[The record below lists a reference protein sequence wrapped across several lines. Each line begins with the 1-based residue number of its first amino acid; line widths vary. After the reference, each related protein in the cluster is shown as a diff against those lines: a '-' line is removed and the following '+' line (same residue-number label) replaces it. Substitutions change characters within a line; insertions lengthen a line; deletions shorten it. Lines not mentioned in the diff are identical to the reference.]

1 MLGRAHTQ
9 LYDAR
14 PMGMS
19 AEFVAEII
27 DQSASALAEQ
37 TATIQIE
44 RFPGLRDQFGPAAR
58 ERLSAD
64 TLARISYLAAAVAF
78 DEPSIFA
85 SQVAWTRMAMHVR
98 DVPPDHL
105 RANLHTLRA
114 LLLERLPI
122 HATDRAARML
132 DAAMETLDG
141 PCEPAP
147 SSVEGDGPL
156 QRLTRAYLLALLEAD
171 RVGARDLLVGAAR
184 AGTSVPDLYEHVIFP
199 AHRELGRMWQLG
211 EISVAEEHYASAAAE
226 WTLPQVA
233 AIAEYL
239 PETGRTLA
247 ATTADGDH
255 HVLGLRLVTDFFE
268 FAGWRTYFLGASTP
282 APDLVQAMFEQRV
295 DLLAVSAS
303 LGVHLRTVRSLI
315 SAIRSVPEVAST
327 PIIVGGAAFA
337 IAPDLWRKVGADGSA
352 PSASAAVRVGE
363 ALVNRRG

>member
-1 MLGRAHTQ
+1 MA
-9 LYDAR
+9 
-14 PMGMS
+14 MS
-19 AEFVAEII
+19 ADFIAEII
-27 DQSASALAEQ
+27 DQSASSLAEQ
-37 TATIQIE
+37 TATIQLE

-85 SQVAWTRMAMHVR
+85 SQVEWTRMAMHAR
-98 DVPPDHL
+98 AVPSDHL
-105 RANLHTLRA
+105 HANLHTLRS
-114 LLLERLPI
+114 LLLERLP
-122 HATDRAARML
+122 APAAERAARIVESAT
-132 DAAMETLDG
+132 AALAG
-141 PCEPAP
+141 ACEPAP

-171 RVGARDLLVGAAR
+171 RVGARDLLVDAAR
-184 AGTSVPDLYEHVIFP
+184 AGTTVPDLYERVIFP

-233 AIAEYL
+233 ALAAQL
-239 PETGRTLA
+239 PSNGRTLA

-282 APDLVQAMFEQRV
+282 APDLVQAMFDQRV

-327 PIIVGGAAFA
+327 PIIVGGAAFT

-352 PSASAAVRVGE
+352 PSASEAVRVAD
-363 ALVNRRG
+363 ALADRRG